1 MSDLSELLAPTNNP
15 GLPRVEDFGRTLRRA
30 TLGLVFA
37 LGLPAVGLLCVVLIL
52 FRSVSELE
60 QSERIIASARAI
72 EELSVDAETALRGY
86 QLTGDPVFLTGF
98 NEARAAVPAH
108 LDSLSGEVFGNA
120 EKSGA
125 VAALQRDLAALLTYS
140 NEALA
145 RPRDGSETAAE
156 TAFNLRGRRLMENL
170 RARLDKIVV
179 REEVPRRQWLRLR
192 DRLRVVLFVAAALL
206 SLVGLPMTVIWV
218 RRLLREMSISYGAS
232 VTAAEQ
238 RATELQVALRSI
250 GDAVIATNL
259 AGEVA
264 FVNPV
269 AEELTGWTN
278 ADARGRPLE
287 EVFDIFN
294 EQTGEPAENPA
305 VRVLREGKVVG
316 LANHTVLRARGGRE
330 TPIEDSAAPLLD
342 HAGTIH
348 GVVLVF
354 RGVGEKRGFER
365 RLFEAEWR
373 SRTALEVGGA
383 GSWAYEPAGDRM
395 IGDAMLART
404 FGVPLER
411 CTAGEPL
418 STFLARISADD
429 RPRVRAALQEAAA
442 SGETFEIDWHLVHE
456 DGSQRWVHARGRG
469 EPAIAGEPHR
479 ILGFL
484 HDITEEREI
493 EDALRESEGRFRLLH
508 ELGDATR
515 SLTDPHQ
522 IMESVARLLGAH
534 LQASRCA
541 YADVEKDSDHFAIQ
555 HDYTDGCA
563 SIVGTY
569 QLALFGPRAVS
580 DMLAGRTLVCSD
592 VDGELA
598 PEEGAD
604 MFNALGIKAV
614 ICCPLLKNG
623 GLRAMMA
630 IHQATVRAWKPAEVT
645 LVQDVVERC
654 WAVIERARAEAEV
667 RERARLS
674 ALRGDIAL
682 QLAADEDLDRTLQ
695 TCCALLV
702 HHLDAAFARVWTMNA
717 AEPVLGL
724 RASAGLYT
732 HLDGPH
738 SKVRVGEFKIGAI
751 AESRQ
756 PHLTNDVVHDPR
768 VSDPEWAAREKIVA
782 FAGYPLTVEG
792 RVLGVVAM
800 FARHPFSDAV
810 LGDLAPIA
818 DSLAQCIERKRAASA
833 LHRSETLKAA
843 IINTSL
849 DGFILMNHEGMIA
862 DWNSAAETIFGITRE
877 EAIGRALG
885 DAIVPTRLRE
895 AHRQGVARYV
905 QSREARILGRRYELP
920 AIRADGAE
928 FPCEIS
934 ITHISG
940 TEPPLFA
947 GFVRDI
953 SDRQRAAAALVA
965 SEARLRHLA
974 DAMPQIVW
982 MAKADGTVDY
992 YNRRWYEFTA
1002 RAEGEVGDASW
1013 MPILHPEDQQ
1023 PCVDRWY
1030 ASVRSGEDYEIRYR
1044 FYAAATGEYRW
1055 FLGRARP
1062 ERDDEGQILRWFGTS
1077 TDIDDV
1083 VRAEEATSRSWAE
1096 AEAAR
1101 QQAEAAS
1108 RAKDDFLAAL
1118 SHELRT
1124 PLTPVLMTAAALC
1137 EDERLPAD
1145 AREQLRMVERNI
1157 ALEARLIDDLL
1168 DLTRIAN
1175 GKLPLRPQA
1184 CDAHSLI
1191 GLAVEII
1198 RADAQLK
1205 TITLELDLAAQR
1217 CGVTADP
1224 ARFQQVVWNL
1234 LRNAVKFTPPGGRIA
1249 ICTRNTGEDDA
1260 HRLHIEV
1267 SDSGIGIA
1275 PEALSQIFLP
1285 FEQAGL
1291 ANDHRFGGMG
1301 MGLAIA
1307 RAIVDLHGGT
1317 IRAESAGAGCGA
1329 TFTVEFPGAGE
1340 PPAGM
1345 SAPSFL
1351 QPLRTGNT
1359 PPFPAAP
1366 ERSARLLLVEDHEP
1380 TLQVMARLL
1389 SRAGH
1394 RVVTAS
1400 TVADALA
1407 AASVNKFDM
1416 VISDLGLPDGTG
1428 TALMKSLRDLHGLSG
1443 IALSGY
1449 GMEADIARSR
1459 EAGFKLHLTK
1469 PVDFPQL
1476 ERALREALAD
1486 EPPARGSAES

>member
-342 HAGTIH
+342 DAGTIH

-383 GSWAYEPAGDRM
+383 GSWVYEPAGDRM

-569 QLALFGPRAVS
+569 QLALFGPRAEKSELIGADDRCTAVGVVV
-580 DMLAGRTLVCSD
+580 L
-592 VDGELA
+592 DGEVVAVLLHIGIGA
-598 PEEGAD
+598 ARRLKVRAQQPCDAFHNLMWVGEGACRIAEL
-604 MFNALGIKAV
+604 MEQPKTALAFTQRV
-614 ICCPLLKNG
+614 LNLALL
-623 GLRAMMA
+623 R
-630 IHQATVRAWKPAEVT
+630 
-645 LVQDVVERC
+645 DVVEK
-654 WAVIERARAEAEV
+654 AENAM
-667 RERARLS
+667 RFPRDRRLATAPRVHP
-674 ALRGDIAL
+674 ALRAIL
-682 QLAADEDLDRTLQ
+682 MDEVPVDLEG
-695 TCCALLV
+695 
-702 HHLDAAFARVWTMNA
+702 F
-717 AEPVLGL
+717 
-724 RASAGLYT
+724 
-732 HLDGPH
+732 
-738 SKVRVGEFKIGAI
+738 
-751 AESRQ
+751 
-756 PHLTNDVVHDPR
+756 
-768 VSDPEWAAREKIVA
+768 AAR
-782 FAGYPLTVEG
+782 
-792 RVLGVVAM
+792 R
-800 FARHPFSDAV
+800 
-810 LGDLAPIA
+810 
-818 DSLAQCIERKRAASA
+818 
-833 LHRSETLKAA
+833 
-843 IINTSL
+843 
-849 DGFILMNHEGMIA
+849 
-862 DWNSAAETIFGITRE
+862 
-877 EAIGRALG
+877 
-885 DAIVPTRLRE
+885 RL
-895 AHRQGVARYV
+895 
-905 QSREARILGRRYELP
+905 L
-920 AIRADGAE
+920 
-928 FPCEIS
+928 
-934 ITHISG
+934 
-940 TEPPLFA
+940 
-947 GFVRDI
+947 
-953 SDRQRAAAALVA
+953 
-965 SEARLRHLA
+965 
-974 DAMPQIVW
+974 
-982 MAKADGTVDY
+982 
-992 YNRRWYEFTA
+992 
-1002 RAEGEVGDASW
+1002 
-1013 MPILHPEDQQ
+1013 
-1023 PCVDRWY
+1023 
-1030 ASVRSGEDYEIRYR
+1030 
-1044 FYAAATGEYRW
+1044 
-1055 FLGRARP
+1055 
-1062 ERDDEGQILRWFGTS
+1062 
-1077 TDIDDV
+1077 
-1083 VRAEEATSRSWAE
+1083 
-1096 AEAAR
+1096 
-1101 QQAEAAS
+1101 
-1108 RAKDDFLAAL
+1108 
-1118 SHELRT
+1118 
-1124 PLTPVLMTAAALC
+1124 
-1137 EDERLPAD
+1137 
-1145 AREQLRMVERNI
+1145 
-1157 ALEARLIDDLL
+1157 
-1168 DLTRIAN
+1168 
-1175 GKLPLRPQA
+1175 
-1184 CDAHSLI
+1184 
-1191 GLAVEII
+1191 
-1198 RADAQLK
+1198 
-1205 TITLELDLAAQR
+1205 QR
-1217 CGVTADP
+1217 C
-1224 ARFQQVVWNL
+1224 
-1234 LRNAVKFTPPGGRIA
+1234 
-1249 ICTRNTGEDDA
+1249 A
-1260 HRLHIEV
+1260 H
-1267 SDSGIGIA
+1267 
-1275 PEALSQIFLP
+1275 
-1285 FEQAGL
+1285 
-1291 ANDHRFGGMG
+1291 
-1301 MGLAIA
+1301 A
-1307 RAIVDLHGGT
+1307 RAIVGADPREE
-1317 IRAESAGAGCGA
+1317 RAQRLACSAALQGNAKRSGKHRISDHPIARGLIH
-1329 TFTVEFPGAGE
+1329 PGASATHLERGPRAPFRLE
-1340 PPAGM
+1340 KTPFEAALLADSAEDEDHAVNRPRIVEQRRRTVFDGRFAPAPRAQHRM
-1345 SAPSFL
+1345 VRESDHF
-1351 QPLRTGNT
+1351 PLAQHTDR
-1359 PPFPAAP
+1359 
-1366 ERSARLLLVEDHEP
+1366 RILCRLAGLLVEDVEHFLEGP
-1380 TLQVMARLL
+1380 AARVGVRPPGQLL
-1389 SRAGH
+1389 SHGVHEGYFPSEIGGDHGIANR
-1394 RVVTAS
+1394 TQ
-1400 TVADALA
+1400 
-1407 AASVNKFDM
+1407 
-1416 VISDLGLPDGTG
+1416 
-1428 TALMKSLRDLHGLSG
+1428 RDL
-1443 IALSGY
+1443 
-1449 GMEADIARSR
+1449 
-1459 EAGFKLHLTK
+1459 
-1469 PVDFPQL
+1469 
-1476 ERALREALAD
+1476 
-1486 EPPARGSAES
+1486 